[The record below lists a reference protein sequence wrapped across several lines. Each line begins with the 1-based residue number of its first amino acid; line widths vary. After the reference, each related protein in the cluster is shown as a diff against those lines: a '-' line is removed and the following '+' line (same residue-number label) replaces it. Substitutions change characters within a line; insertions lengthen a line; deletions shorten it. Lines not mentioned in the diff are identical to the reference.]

1 MSSLVNK
8 IVAEL
13 YYLTGYMP
21 ERLKAKQAVFKAKQE
36 RAMNQLLKHQQE
48 KPNGKTPNKTIH
60 ELDRGGFD
68 ERWVRNRNDQM
79 SFSNPAN
86 HRTGHNR
93 SATQPVP
100 PVRKSK
106 LLSAAIISN
115 QHQNQ
120 TAASTSVKLIS
131 NNSPV
136 IATISSPNSTQTLQ
150 VRSYRIVHPS
160 TDHHRSNHQTPV
172 FTGHPSKLPISPI
185 PYRPVHSNEFYN
197 QQLRQ
202 FQSAP
207 QLPLRYGPSSSMLH
221 QPNTSTMI
229 SHNQTFPAAFES
241 TPFLRDGQVFA
252 RKSLPP
258 SYFNRHQPQYL
269 SAHSSRAQR
278 TGQSSQ
284 VIDSTANQPLP
295 HSSTF
300 CSPNPRSFA
309 DQQQQS
315 PFDQSYLTANSNSFV
330 PQQFVNN
337 LNYDDPLPVQSLRQR
352 SRSAPDQVN
361 SRRLQS
367 AYLNDDQVPYFSPI
381 LDSCRAA
388 AGSSS
393 NFPTTNPFASRL
405 DGPTPLSPENTAF
418 SHPSSAANFSYHH
431 PSFASS
437 SANIFPRRHPLIN
450 AAVPVGSTAA
460 YLPPDAFYA
469 KNQYSEFAGL
479 SPASH
484 KAPAWLPQSPIGS
497 DLHRIET
504 INRMRLAQLA
514 KERQRRRLHPSR
526 SYPSSFLSDSPF
538 QGAASIMSDPFDKLN
553 KSDLIDYLNYRDE
566 QRLLDS
572 RLMEERLLDKQ
583 RLLDKRLLEKRL
595 LKQQSKR
602 NKLLYAD
609 RLDRDDFE
617 ADAEDE
623 IGNNGY
629 VFHKSQTR
637 RRLSGSGRLPENGAE
652 SRNRIANEADEL
664 NPANSKVVAI
674 VGTAKTARIASSLVD
689 DYGISG
695 NKNKSIADEE
705 RGGATKEGDT
715 EQDQL
720 GRNENK
726 VNSSNGLSEEVSSSG
741 RGSSNLDNSPKFGK
755 LASSGSTTVV
765 KSNSSSSGFAS
776 RTFSITGSPDKCAT
790 PQQYNSDQFDKLS
803 DKSPSTHSQP
813 IKRSKKL
820 MLNEASEADENYEF
834 DQLNSPQSN
843 ELEGRLLNSMLFK
856 RNYSQP
862 NLQRLRNL
870 QLAAA
875 NASLSA
881 YTSPVSQLSARG
893 GLYSESDKEDLVK
906 MTQKQRRIE
915 QLKQQHRMEQQSLM
929 SDENFDDYCLDLE
942 DELGDRSRIDAAAD
956 EEIRQHLDH
965 LVSRKREFNSLR
977 EPAMHPNYPNLVG
990 YPLNSPLPP
999 PSDHRNQRNL
1009 ANFSGVGHRPV
1020 NSATRQPE
1028 LDQRNFNQQHRLNLL
1043 EQHSNR
1049 SFGSA
1054 PIRLDRAVFSDSE
1067 LYEHQLSADGR
1078 TNFGQITNGSS
1089 AYQMSRYLRRMR
1101 CEQLKEEFRRKYGE
1115 RFKATN
1121 LETAC

>member
-8 IVAEL
+8 IVAEF

-21 ERLKAKQAVFKAKQE
+21 EKLKAKQAVFKAKQE
-36 RAMNQLLKHQQE
+36 RAMNQLLKHHQE
-48 KPNGKTPNKTIH
+48 KPKSNGKISNKTVH

-79 SFSNPAN
+79 SFSNPTSQ
-86 HRTGHNR
+86 RTSGPNR

-106 LLSAAIISN
+106 LLSAAIVSN
-115 QHQNQ
+115 QPQPNL
-120 TAASTSVKLIS
+120 TRGSTTTKLIGD
-131 NNSPV
+131 NSPV

-150 VRSYRIVHPS
+150 VRSHRIVHPS
-160 TDHHRSNHQTPV
+160 NDHHRSSHQTPV

-207 QLPLRYGPSSSMLH
+207 QLPMRYGPSSSMIH

-229 SHNQTFPAAFES
+229 AHNQTFPATFES
-241 TPFLRDGQVFA
+241 TPFLRDGGQVFA

-258 SYFNRHQPQYL
+258 GYFNRQQPQYL
-269 SAHSSRAQR
+269 GAHSSRANQR

-284 VIDSTANQPLP
+284 AIDANQPVLP

-300 CSPNPRSFA
+300 CSPSQRSFIEP
-309 DQQQQS
+309 QS
-315 PFDQSYLTANSNSFV
+315 PFDQSYRTANSNSFV

-361 SRRLQS
+361 SSRLLQS

-381 LDSCRAA
+381 LDSRTA
-388 AGSSS
+388 AGSSA
-393 NFPTTNPFASRL
+393 NFPATNPFAHVSRL
-405 DGPTPLSPENTAF
+405 DGRTPLSPENTAF

-431 PSFASS
+431 PSFASP

-450 AAVPVGSTAA
+450 AAVPVDPTPA
-460 YLPPDAFYA
+460 YYPPARFYT
-469 KNQYSEFAGL
+469 KNPYSDEFAGL

-484 KAPAWLPQSPIGS
+484 KASAWLPQSPIGS

-514 KERQRRRLHPSR
+514 KERQRRRVHPSR
-526 SYPSSFLSDSPF
+526 SYPSSYLSDSPF
-538 QGAASIMSDPFDKLN
+538 QGTASIMSDPFDKLN
-553 KSDLIDYLNYRDE
+553 KSDLLDYLNYRDE

-572 RLMEERLLDKQ
+572 RLMEERLLDK
-583 RLLDKRLLEKRL
+583 RLLEKRL

-602 NKLLYAD
+602 SKLLYAD

-623 IGNNGY
+623 IGPNGY
-629 VFHKSQTR
+629 VFHKSLAR
-637 RRLSGSGRLPENGAE
+637 RRSSGRLPESAAE
-652 SRNRIANEADEL
+652 SRNRIVSEADEL
-664 NPANSKVVAI
+664 NPANSKIVAI
-674 VGTAKTARIASSLVD
+674 VGTGKTARATGSLVD

-695 NKNKSIADEE
+695 NQNKSIADEE
-705 RGGATKEGDT
+705 VAGTGEAKEG
-715 EQDQL
+715 EPEQL
-720 GRNENK
+720 GRSENK

-741 RGSSNLDNSPKFGK
+741 RGSSNLDNSPKFSK

-776 RTFSITGSPDKCAT
+776 RTLSGTGSPDKCAT

-813 IKRSKKL
+813 IKKKL
-820 MLNEASEADENYEF
+820 LNETSEADENYEF

-881 YTSPVSQLSARG
+881 YNSPTSQLSARG
-893 GLYSESDKEDLVK
+893 TMYSESDKEDLVK
-906 MTQKQRRIE
+906 LIRAQKQQRRIQ

-929 SDENFDDYCLDLE
+929 SDENFDDYCFDLE

-965 LVSRKREFNSLR
+965 LVSRKQREFNSLR
-977 EPAMHPNYPNLVG
+977 EPAGLNYPNLVD
-990 YPLNSPLPP
+990 YPLNSPHHL
-999 PSDHRNQRNL
+999 NQRNL
-1009 ANFSGVGHRPV
+1009 AANFGVHRPPV
-1020 NSATRQPE
+1020 NSASTMPSQ
-1028 LDQRNFNQQHRLNLL
+1028 QRNFNQQHRLNLL

-1078 TNFGQITNGSS
+1078 TNFGPITNGTS
-1089 AYQMSRYLRRMR
+1089 AYQMSRRYLRRMR